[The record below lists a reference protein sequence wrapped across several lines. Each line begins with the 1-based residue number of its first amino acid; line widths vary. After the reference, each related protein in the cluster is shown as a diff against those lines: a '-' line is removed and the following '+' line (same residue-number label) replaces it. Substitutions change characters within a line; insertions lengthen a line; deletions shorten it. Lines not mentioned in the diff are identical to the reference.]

1 MINIS
6 GIVIPVCWDKK
17 GNVVEVAIATRNEEE
32 YFIEGSDK
40 ASQLKSFLRQEVEVS
55 GVLKNEGGKKII
67 KIKSLSKKKIDQ

>member
-6 GIVIPVCWDKK
+6 GIVIPVSWDTK

-40 ASQLKSFLRQEVEVS
+40 AFQLRPFLRQEVEVS

>member
-6 GIVIPVCWDKK
+6 GIVIPVSWDTK

-32 YFIEGSDK
+32 YFIEDDNK
-40 ASQLKSFLRQEVEVS
+40 ATQLRPFLRQEVEVS